1 MAHSFTGMD
10 EIGAMLRYHRERAGL
25 TRIELATI
33 AGVGKTV
40 IYDVEHGKETVQLD
54 TLQAICD
61 ALNVQLAFKSPLMQ
75 TYLNEREDA

>member
-1 MAHSFTGMD
+1 MAHSFASMD

-61 ALNVQLAFKSPLMQ
+61 ALNVQIAFESPLMEA
-75 TYLNEREDA
+75 YLNEREDA